1 MALGAGIV
9 RNIKSVLVGL
19 LLCLMTSSFARAQ
32 MTVDVSQITC
42 KEFMISTLFEPD
54 HIALWLNG
62 YYNGIRSN
70 TVIDVGGLQ
79 AYVAGVKDY
88 CLHNQ
93 GAAVMKA
100 AETLLGAGK

>member
-1 MALGAGIV
+1 V
-9 RNIKSVLVGL
+9 RNMKSIVAGL
-19 LLCLMTSSFARAQ
+19 LFCLMTTSFARAQ
-32 MTVDVSQITC
+32 MTIDVSQITC
-42 KEFMISTLFEPD
+42 KQFMVSTLFEPD

-62 YYNGIRSN
+62 YYNGIRGN

-79 AYVAGVKDY
+79 DYVAGVKDY
-88 CLHNQ
+88 CQHNQ